1 MSGSKKLRFVC
12 RNCGFVSLKWEG
24 CCPDCGKWNTLEEK
38 ELINFEIL
46 EKSNNLAAAQSLK
59 EINIKNEIRYDLG
72 CEEINVLFGGGLV
85 KGSISLIGGDPG
97 IGKSTLLL
105 QICGNL
111 AKKNK
116 VLYVSG
122 EENVAQIKLR
132 ANRLKINNEN
142 LLILSE
148 VDIQAVIGVILK
160 ERPNVII
167 IDSIQTMNFNEVASA
182 SGSVSQVRE
191 CTYLLQKISKDEN
204 LSIILIGH
212 VNKEGSIAGPKILEH
227 IVDSVLYFE
236 GDSKNSFRILR
247 VVKNRF
253 GSINEIVVFE
263 MKEDGLVVVKNP
275 SALLIEER
283 PKNVSGNCV
292 CAVMKGKR
300 PLFVE
305 VQSLV
310 TKSSFGLP
318 RRLCKGL
325 DCSRVIIII
334 AVLEKRVGLF
344 FNNAD
349 CYVNVVGG
357 FKLDDPAC
365 DLAIAFAL
373 VAALKN
379 LKINEDVV
387 VLGEIG
393 LAGEIRSVSGL
404 ERTISEAEKLGFN
417 KIILPYSNLKNFKGY
432 NGSMKLIGVQNVFEA
447 VKSVFKMV

>member
-1 MSGSKKLRFVC
+1 MSGSKLRFVC
-12 RNCGFVSLKWEG
+12 TNCGFVSLKWEG
-24 CCPDCGKWNTLEEK
+24 CCPGCKSWNTLEEQ
-38 ELINFEIL
+38 
-46 EKSNNLAAAQSLK
+46 KSSYLKVKDVLKNSNAVKSLK
-59 EINIKNEIRYDLG
+59 EINIHNEIRYDLG
-72 CEEINVLFGGGLV
+72 CEDLNILFGGGLV

-105 QICGNL
+105 QVCGNL
-111 AKKNK
+111 AKNVK

-122 EENVAQIKLR
+122 EENVKQIKLR
-132 ANRLKINNEN
+132 SNRLKINDEKIF
-142 LLILSE
+142 ILSE
-148 VDIQAVIGVILK
+148 VDMEVIVSVILK
-160 ERPNVII
+160 ERPEVII
-167 IDSIQTMNFNEVASA
+167 IDSIQTMNLKEVGSV
-182 SGSVSQVRE
+182 SGSVSQLRE
-191 CTYLLQKISKDEN
+191 CTYLLQKIAKKEN
-204 LSIILIGH
+204 ISIVLVGH

-227 IVDSVLYFE
+227 IVDSVFYFE

-263 MKEDGLVVVKNP
+263 MKEYGLDVVENP

-292 CAVMKGKR
+292 CAVMQGNR

-310 TKSSFGLP
+310 TKTCFGLP

-325 DCSRVIIII
+325 DCSRLIIII

-344 FNNAD
+344 FNSSD

-357 FKLDDPAC
+357 FKLDSPSC
-365 DLAIAFAL
+365 DLAVALSL
-373 VAALKN
+373 VAASKN

-393 LAGEIRSVSGL
+393 LAGEIRSVSNL
-404 ERTISEAEKLGFN
+404 ERTVLEAKKLGFN
-417 KIILPYSNLKNFKGY
+417 KIILPHSNLKNLKNFDI
-432 NGSMKLIGVQNVFEA
+432 NVELIGVRSVFEA
-447 VKSVFKMV
+447 VKNVFKML